1 MVLTRFANLLKNY
14 HISCICLKELS
25 ICSDAV
31 PEKIAID
38 TTLRKLFYTDS
49 GRGEIG
55 KMDFDGENSEII
67 LNQANNIQK
76 PVGITLD
83 IATR

>member
-1 MVLTRFANLLKNY
+1 MSSYRFSYSTKNSANT
-14 HISCICLKELS
+14 CFCLNAFPIHL
-25 ICSDAV
+25 DAV

-49 GRGEIG
+49 GRVEIG
-55 KMDFDGENSEII
+55 KMDFDGENSEVI

-76 PVGITLD
+76 PSGIALNME
-83 IATR
+83 TR

>member
-1 MVLTRFANLLKNY
+1 MSGYRSSYLTTNCVM
-14 HISCICLKELS
+14 SCFCIKAFS
-25 ICSDAV
+25 IYSDAV

-55 KMDFDGENSEII
+55 KMDFDGENSEVM

-76 PVGITLD
+76 PSGIALNVD
-83 IATR
+83 TR

>member
-1 MVLTRFANLLKNY
+1 MSSIRFSYSTKNNA
-14 HISCICLKELS
+14 STCVCLKAFSLF
-25 ICSDAV
+25 SDAV

-83 IATR
+83 MKTR

>member
-1 MVLTRFANLLKNY
+1 MSSYKVFIFVEKLCHF
-14 HISCICLKELS
+14 ICMFES
-25 ICSDAV
+25 ILYFTDAV

-55 KMDFDGENSEII
+55 KLDFDGENSEII

-76 PVGITLD
+76 PAGITLD
-83 IATR
+83 MNTR